1 MDTFLITFKAESIQV
16 ANSKEE
22 ARRKAAVLLKN
33 QSVEEIMR
41 HMEVE

>member
-22 ARRKAAVLLKN
+22 AQRKAAIFLKN
-33 QSVEEIMR
+33 APVEEIMR
-41 HMEVE
+41 HMKVE